1 MDPDSTEDSGGKG
14 KMAQEGEKD
23 MFEDTFQYESQVE
36 INRRKILFTYKKIYF
51 RWCTQLIV

>member
-1 MDPDSTEDSGGKG
+1 MDTDSTKDSGGKG

-36 INRRKILFTYKKIYF
+36 INRRKILFIRKSILDDA
-51 RWCTQLIV
+51 RS